1 MRPKNS
7 FLTWLVAM
15 SLLVMAV
22 FVCTANIHLLL
33 NKHIPEIYPAGMES
47 AEAGAET
54 DCCAMVKEP
63 IGISHQVLA
72 ILPVVTLFLLVVLV
86 GLFTVRFQS
95 RFVSGYARTIRRHL
109 GSFAVLNPFLDYFR
123 FGLLNPKIF

>member
-1 MRPKNS
+1 MNVNHS
-7 FLTWLVAM
+7 FLSWLVTT
-15 SLLVMAV
+15 SLLFMAV

-33 NKHIPEIYPAGMES
+33 SKHVPEIYPIGLES
-47 AEAGAET
+47 AAAET

-63 IGISHQVLA
+63 IGISHQAMA
-72 ILPVVTLFLLVVLV
+72 ILPVVSLFLLTVLF